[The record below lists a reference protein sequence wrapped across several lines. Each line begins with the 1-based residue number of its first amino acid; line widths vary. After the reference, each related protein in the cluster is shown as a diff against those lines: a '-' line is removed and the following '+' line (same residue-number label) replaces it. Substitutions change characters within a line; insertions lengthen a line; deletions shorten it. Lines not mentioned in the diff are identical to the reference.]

1 MEGELLENGAASLAT
16 ESLWTNPLPVVFKK
30 DVKEKLRPRQSWNWL
45 FEVIWELSMLT
56 EVTDS
61 QDFCFHPVRKET

>member
-1 MEGELLENGAASLAT
+1 MEGESLENGAASMAT

-45 FEVIWELSMLT
+45 FEVI
-56 EVTDS
+56 
-61 QDFCFHPVRKET
+61 